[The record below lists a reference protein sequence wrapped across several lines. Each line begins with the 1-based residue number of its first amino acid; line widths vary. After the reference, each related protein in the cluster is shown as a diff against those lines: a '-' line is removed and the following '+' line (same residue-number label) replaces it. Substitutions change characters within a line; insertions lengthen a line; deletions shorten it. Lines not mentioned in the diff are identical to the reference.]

1 MLNTKDHTQWE
12 RETMTQAYD
21 KLSSK
26 VWSLFNKDLTELT
39 PEEAD
44 QVLEHLKT
52 PTNPVV
58 EAIHEQLIKE
68 LF

>member
-26 VWSLFNKDLTELT
+26 VWSTFNKEITELT
-39 PEEAD
+39 DEEAHL
-44 QVLEHLKT
+44 VLEHLKA

-58 EAIHEQLIKE
+58 EAIHKQLIKE